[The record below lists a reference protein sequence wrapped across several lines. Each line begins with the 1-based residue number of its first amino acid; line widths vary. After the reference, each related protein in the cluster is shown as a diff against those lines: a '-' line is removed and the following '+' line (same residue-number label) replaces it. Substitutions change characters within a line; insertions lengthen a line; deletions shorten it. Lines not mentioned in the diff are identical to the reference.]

1 MVLAKTLGV
10 SIAFGAVL
18 LTAGT
23 GGHAQDISPVFDMA
37 GLANT
42 ASMGAVINSER
53 ARAARMGAPT
63 MRGMPMP
70 PPGRAFMRPAPPAAA
85 TVSMRYSAPPAL
97 RQDVVSEFVDR
108 VRRHSPENARLIQ
121 AQLAQHDYRRIYDE
135 IVRPYGL
142 AGDDAAN
149 ALAAYIVL
157 GWMIVHDGQAPPPD
171 AVRGVRAQASVA
183 LTDSRLSS
191 VEMHA
196 RLGEEF
202 KILFVTVHAGWQS
215 ARREGNLGRY
225 AAGVADMFR
234 NLDGI
239 DLRAMDLGPAGFQA
253 G

>member
-1 MVLAKTLGV
+1 MAMSLRAGSVVALGLLLAEPL
-10 SIAFGAVL
+10 A
-18 LTAGT
+18 
-23 GGHAQDISPVFDMA
+23 AQDISPVFDMG
-37 GLANT
+37 GLANA

-53 ARAARMGAPT
+53 ARAGQMGAPI
-63 MRGMPMP
+63 MRGVPMP
-70 PPGRAFMRPAPPAAA
+70 PPSRAFMRPAPAAAA
-85 TVSMRYSAPPAL
+85 TVPMRYSAPPAL
-97 RQDVVSEFVDR
+97 RREVVSEFVDR

-121 AQLAQHDYRRIYDE
+121 EQLAQHDYRRIYDG

-149 ALAAYIVL
+149 ALAAYLVL
-157 GWMIVHDGQAPPPD
+157 GWMIVHGGEEPPPG

-183 LTDSRLSS
+183 LSDSRLASA
-191 VEMHA
+191 EMHA

-202 KILFVTVHAGWQS
+202 KILFVTIHAGWQS

-239 DLRAMDLGPAGFQA
+239 DLRAMQLGPAGF
-253 G
+253 GRG

>member
-1 MVLAKTLGV
+1 MAKGLRAGSVAALGLLLAGPL
-10 SIAFGAVL
+10 A
-18 LTAGT
+18 
-23 GGHAQDISPVFDMA
+23 AQDISPVFDMG
-37 GLANT
+37 GLANA

-53 ARAARMGAPT
+53 ARAGQMGAPM
-63 MRGMPMP
+63 MRGVPMP
-70 PPGRAFMRPAPPAAA
+70 PPGRAFMRPAPAAAA
-85 TVSMRYSAPPAL
+85 TVPMRYSAPPAL
-97 RQDVVSEFVDR
+97 RREVVSEFVDR

-121 AQLAQHDYRRIYDE
+121 EQLAQHDYRRIYDG

-149 ALAAYIVL
+149 ALAAYLVL
-157 GWMIVHDGQAPPPD
+157 GWMIVHGGEEPPPG

-183 LTDSRLSS
+183 LSDSRLASA
-191 VEMHA
+191 EMHA

-202 KILFVTVHAGWQS
+202 KILFVTIHAGWQS

-239 DLRAMDLGPAGFQA
+239 DLRAMQLGPAGF
-253 G
+253 GRG

>member
-1 MVLAKTLGV
+1 MAKRLG
-10 SIAFGAVL
+10 SL
-18 LTAGT
+18 GT
-23 GGHAQDISPVFDMA
+23 GFALVAGLLAAGSASAQDISPVFDMG
-37 GLANT
+37 GLANA

-53 ARAARMGAPT
+53 ARAARMGAPIA
-63 MRGMPMP
+63 RGVPMP

-85 TVSMRYSAPPAL
+85 TLPMRYSAPPAL
-97 RQDVVSEFVDR
+97 RQQVVAEFVDR
-108 VRRHSPENARLIQ
+108 VRRHSAENARLIQ
-121 AQLAQHDYRRIYDE
+121 EQLAQHDYRRIYDG

-149 ALAAYIVL
+149 ALAAYLVL
-157 GWMIVHDGQAPPPD
+157 GWMIVHNGQEPPPG

-183 LTDSRLSS
+183 LSDSRLASP
-191 VEMHA
+191 EMHA

-202 KILFVTVHAGWQS
+202 KILFVTIHAGWQS

-239 DLRAMDLGPAGFQA
+239 DLHAMDLGPEGFQR